1 MEEKL
6 HEIQKTPLMLENAP
20 KEKPPKKKKGLL
32 KPTTDPNILKKFFN
46 FD

>member
-20 KEKPPKKKKGLL
+20 KEKPPKKKKFLNGLL
-32 KPTTDPNILKKFFN
+32 TQIN
-46 FD
+46 